1 MKYSR
6 LALYIVWIGIFYL
19 RGGGSIDE
27 GWDFLFGVDKTYI
40 REFDD
45 VYSKSDVWHMQNGVC
60 TLLGITGFTILL
72 FKEIWRGIKERKA
85 PSETEESDIP
95 QVSTKTNNPN
105 EA

>member
-6 LALYIVWIGIFYL
+6 IVLYILWIGIFYL
-19 RGGGSIDE
+19 RGGGTIDE

-45 VYSKSDVWHMQNGVC
+45 VYSKSDIWHMQNGVW
-60 TLLGITGFTILL
+60 TLFGIAGFTFLL
-72 FKEIWRGIKERKA
+72 FKEIWTEIKANRA
-85 PSETEESDIP
+85 PSDQEQSDRSDIK
-95 QVSTKTNNPN
+95 SKTQH